1 MSIKKII
8 RNSFS
13 MTMGMLA
20 FTLYSQGNTS
30 PVKTSQDPPPGTIT
44 IDLTPKVVFPKG
56 KDIDPQM
63 VGREQGNYKIKVKIK
78 GLKNKPLYLADNF
91 GERMYY
97 RDTAFLNDKGEGEFT
112 GNPKLQRG
120 IYMFVMPT
128 LDGYFEVPITDDQEF
143 YFEADTTYDETKI
156 IAKGAPEVEA
166 FVQFRKLTK
175 MANMHRAQL
184 DQQLKAEQDP
194 AKAAL
199 IRASLDSMAKISFNY
214 SEDYIKDN
222 PNHLLTKVLKAFM
235 SVKVPENPNPKDSMF
250 GFNYYRYHYWDN
262 IDFAESGLIRAPQG
276 LLIRKL
282 DEFIDRLSF
291 QDPDSLVSSIEIV
304 MSKTIPYTE
313 IQRYFIQYI
322 TNKFQD
328 KKIMCMDNVTV
339 HMINKYYCEGDAW
352 WYNDSAGR
360 MKMCI
365 EAKRAI
371 PTLCGKQAPN
381 LNIADTA
388 GIYHKLYDNLGQNYT
403 ILFFYDPTCGH
414 CKQVIPIVNAVYH
427 KHKKNGIR
435 VYAVSTENK
444 YTEWIEM
451 MRKRPELHDWVNVC
465 KSNMFIEWK
474 TNRYNYNI
482 QANPTIMI
490 LDANAK
496 IVGKK
501 IDEHQLEFF
510 IESLLFEKGIIKTKP
525 ELPKEKPASD
535 SDHGPDD
542 GHGHSGSATIKNENE

>member
-1 MSIKKII
+1 
-8 RNSFS
+8 
-13 MTMGMLA
+13 
-20 FTLYSQGNTS
+20 
-30 PVKTSQDPPPGTIT
+30 
-44 IDLTPKVVFPKG
+44 
-56 KDIDPQM
+56 
-63 VGREQGNYKIKVKIK
+63 
-78 GLKNKPLYLADNF
+78 
-91 GERMYY
+91 
-97 RDTAFLNDKGEGEFT
+97 
-112 GNPKLQRG
+112 
-120 IYMFVMPT
+120 
-128 LDGYFEVPITDDQEF
+128 
-143 YFEADTTYDETKI
+143 
-156 IAKGAPEVEA
+156 
-166 FVQFRKLTK
+166 
-175 MANMHRAQL
+175 
-184 DQQLKAEQDP
+184 
-194 AKAAL
+194 
-199 IRASLDSMAKISFNY
+199 
-214 SEDYIKDN
+214 
-222 PNHLLTKVLKAFM
+222 
-235 SVKVPENPNPKDSMF
+235 
-250 GFNYYRYHYWDN
+250 
-262 IDFAESGLIRAPQG
+262 
-276 LLIRKL
+276 
-282 DEFIDRLSF
+282 
-291 QDPDSLVSSIEIV
+291 
-304 MSKTIPYTE
+304 
-313 IQRYFIQYI
+313 
-322 TNKFQD
+322 
-328 KKIMCMDNVTV
+328 MDNVTV

-414 CKQVIPIVNAVYH
+414 CKQVIPIVNAVYN

-444 YTEWIEM
+444 YTEWLDM